1 VCGKAENLEEKKV
14 LKVPKKLKLLELIF
28 FGDSAGLFLLG
39 C

>member
-1 VCGKAENLEEKKV
+1 VCGKAENLEKKV